1 MTGPIMDWLYGDLAG
16 IQCDADS
23 TGFKK
28 IVIKP
33 TPVGNITWATAAYD
47 CPYGRIKTAWKLDD
61 SKFMLDVTIPPGTTA
76 NVYLPCDNKTPVIE
90 SDSDVAQTKSV
101 KAGRWDGDCMQLEI
115 ASGEYHFQSTV
126 SSRQP
131 PIGH

>member
-1 MTGPIMDWLYGDLAG
+1 MDWFYGDLAG
-16 IQCDADS
+16 IQWDADS

-61 SKFMLDVTIPPGTTA
+61 RKFMLDVTIPPGTTA
-76 NVYLPCDNKTPVIE
+76 NVYLPCDNKAPVIE

-131 PIGH
+131 PMVIH